1 MLKVQ
6 GPACEDNSPG
16 EKHTEETVA
25 GADSQARCREDGE
38 TGRHMTQPSAFPRR
52 EAASSRGH
60 VGGDSGL
67 QVEASAGG

>member
-25 GADSQARCREDGE
+25 GADSQARCREDGDRKARDPALGFPQE
-38 TGRHMTQPSAFPRR
+38 GGSQQQRPCGRRLRT
-52 EAASSRGH
+52 AS
-60 VGGDSGL
+60 
-67 QVEASAGG
+67 